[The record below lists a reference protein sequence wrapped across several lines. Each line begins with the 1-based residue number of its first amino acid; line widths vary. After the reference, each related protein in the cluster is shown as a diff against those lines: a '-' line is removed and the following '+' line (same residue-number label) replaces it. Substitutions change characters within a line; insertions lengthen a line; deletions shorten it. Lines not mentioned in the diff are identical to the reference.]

1 MEIQIRTARL
11 SLFTM
16 LQVILY
22 NLKSCIEIIAIVVG
36 VDELNKVYDI
46 DHDVFKEIINQVGR
60 ASCAGGCPAQ
70 VFFVPVLAGTIEGPL
85 SEVITQS
92 MHEALPLPLHLLLE
106 SKLQSRLILI
116 KLILIPIFISGNVL
130 LI

>member
-46 DHDVFKEIINQVGR
+46 NYDIFKEIINQINR
-60 ASCAGGCPAQ
+60 ISYAREYLAQ
-70 VFFVPVLAGTIEGPL
+70 IFFVLILAGIIKDL
-85 SEVITQS
+85 LFEVITQLI
-92 MHEALPLPLHLLLE
+92 HEVLPLSLYFLSELNAF
-106 SKLQSRLILI
+106 KIARQIN
-116 KLILIPIFISGNVL
+116 FD
-130 LI
+130 